1 MPVAVNEY
9 VLLKVTLPAVCVNVG
24 TVLRTDVPLCVY
36 AAVVTK
42 LTEGVIVPLECAKV
56 PLTVNVVQVIVLKLV
71 NVPETYVA
79 VELHVKLNVAKLIVP
94 AVCVN
99 VVTLNAADNVT
110 VPTPLL
116 TINPAIVFALLV
128 IVPVPAAVIDKLVYV
143 PPAAKVKLP
152 VTFTVDTA
160 GVAVEPVKSKLLNQ
174 LPVVNVGILAPAVIA
189 RLGAVVIEPP
199 AVVPQVN
206 DLVSVVISAVKPP
219 VPDQVKLVRSAILN
233 TTVAAV
239 V

>member
-1 MPVAVNEY
+1 MFI
-9 VLLKVTLPAVCVNVG
+9 
-24 TVLRTDVPLCVY
+24 
-36 AAVVTK
+36 TK
-42 LTEGVIVPLECAKV
+42 LTEGVIVPLENANV
-56 PLTVNVVQVIVLKLV
+56 PVQLNVVQVM
-71 NVPETYVA
+71 VPILLNIPELYVA

-94 AVCVN
+94 AAWAFILN
-99 VVTLNAADNVT
+99 DATLNAADNVT
-110 VPTPLL
+110 VPEPLTL
-116 TINPAIVFALLV
+116 NAAIVFALLV

-174 LPVVNVGILAPAVIA
+174 LPVVNVGIDAPDCIDK
-189 RLGAVVIEPP
+189 LGAVVMEPP
-199 AVVPQVN
+199 AVDPH
-206 DLVSVVISAVKPP
+206 VSVLVTLMAVVKPP

-233 TTVAAV
+233 TVVAAV

>member
-1 MPVAVNEY
+1 VAVNEY

-36 AAVVTK
+36 AALVTK

-56 PLTVNVVQVIVLKLV
+56 PLTVNVVQVIVPKLV

-79 VELHVKLNVAKLIVP
+79 VELHVKLNVAKSIVP

-128 IVPVPAAVIDKLVYV
+128 TVPVPAAVIDKLVYV

-160 GVAVEPVKSKLLNQ
+160 GVAVEPVKFKLLNQ
-174 LPVVNVGILAPAVIA
+174 LPVVIVGIAAPAVIA
-189 RLGAVVIEPP
+189 RLSAVVIEPP
-199 AVVPQVN
+199 AVDPH
-206 DLVSVVISAVKPP
+206 VSVLVTLMAVVKPP

>member
-24 TVLRTDVPLCVY
+24 TALRTDVPLCVY
-36 AAVVTK
+36 EPDVVTK
-42 LTEGVIVPLECAKV
+42 LTLGVIVPLECAKV

-110 VPTPLL
+110 VPAPLL

-143 PPAAKVKLP
+143 PPAAKIKLP

-174 LPVVNVGILAPAVIA
+174 LAVVNVGIAAPAVIA
-189 RLGAVVIEPP
+189 KLGAVVIEPP
-199 AVVPQVN
+199 AVDPH
-206 DLVSVVISAVKPP
+206 VSVLVTLMAVVKPP
-219 VPDQVKLVRSAILN
+219 VPDQIKLVRSAILN
-233 TTVAAV
+233 TTIAAV

>member
-1 MPVAVNEY
+1 MFI
-9 VLLKVTLPAVCVNVG
+9 
-24 TVLRTDVPLCVY
+24 
-36 AAVVTK
+36 TK
-42 LTEGVIVPLECAKV
+42 LTEGVIVPLENANV
-56 PLTVNVVQVIVLKLV
+56 PVQLNVVQVM
-71 NVPETYVA
+71 VPILLNIPELYVA
-79 VELHVKLNVAKLIVP
+79 VALQVKLNVAKLIVP

-99 VVTLNAADNVT
+99 DVTLNAADNVT
-110 VPTPLL
+110 VPAPLL
-116 TINPAIVFALLV
+116 TANAAIGFALLV

-143 PPAAKVKLP
+143 PPAAKIKLP

-160 GVAVEPVKSKLLNQ
+160 GVAVDPVKSKLLNQ
-174 LPVVNVGILAPAVIA
+174 LPVVIVGMDAPDCIDK
-189 RLGAVVIEPP
+189 LGAVVAEPP

-206 DLVSVVISAVKPP
+206 DLVSVVISAVNPP